1 MRVLIVEDNPDI
13 AANIGDFLSASDH
26 TVDFAGNGPEGLRLA
41 TEFDFDFII
50 LDINLPRMDG
60 FELCR
65 KLRTEFGINTPVLM
79 LTARG
84 TLADKACGFE
94 AGAWDY
100 LVKPFALEELLMR
113 LNALSLR
120 QDSRRDNIIRYGEL
134 TLDIGRRQATRDGVP
149 LILHKASLLILEMLI
164 RAAPDVVSRRELEH
178 LLWEGEPPGSSPLRS
193 HLYELRRALD
203 KPFDFR
209 MLQTVHGVGYRLISE
224 AGRRD
229 N

>member
-13 AANIGDFLSASDH
+13 AANIGDFLQAKGH

-41 TEFDFDFII
+41 TGFRFDAIV

-65 KLRTEFGINTPVLM
+65 RLRSEYGVDTPVLM

-84 TLADKACGFE
+84 TLADKASGFA

-113 LNALSLR
+113 LDALALR
-120 QDSRRDNIIRYGEL
+120 QDAGRETVVRFGEL
-134 TLDIGRRQATRDGVP
+134 SLDLGRWQATRAGVS
-149 LILHKASLLILEMLI
+149 LNLRKASLRILEMLI
-164 RAAPDVVSRRELEH
+164 RAAPNVVSRAELEYM
-178 LLWEGEPPGSSPLRS
+178 LWGGNPPGSNPLRS
-193 HLYELRRALD
+193 HLHELRKALD
-203 KPFDFR
+203 KPFAFP
-209 MLQTVHGVGYRLISE
+209 MLQTVHGVGYRLVS
-224 AGRRD
+224 RD
-229 N
+229 TQRDD